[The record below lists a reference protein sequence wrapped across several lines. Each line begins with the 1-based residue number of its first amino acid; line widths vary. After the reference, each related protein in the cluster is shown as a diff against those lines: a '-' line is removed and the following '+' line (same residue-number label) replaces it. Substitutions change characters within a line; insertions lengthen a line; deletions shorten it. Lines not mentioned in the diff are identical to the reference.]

1 MEISK
6 NRYLNSKPSDK
17 RSQQRS
23 KSSQLTA
30 PPTILQKGVSYWSK
44 VLAVTTW
51 SLFESNPSNP
61 FVNPVSRFLRSLSH
75 PFVRPKLTP
84 ANFGNWI
91 TSQIHHEPSVPAP
104 LPESLLRE
112 IPDSNDTPYSLLD
125 GYEVSETKSDN
136 LSLKAKNSGSSAG
149 ALKQES
155 QNSNISQASSN
166 DASPASQHRFLV
178 NYCRKLHVRRNV
190 HTSELV
196 QIDAELSKLH
206 LRRRQVLNKLNH
218 TEDKCLEYDS
228 QLTSLEKQV
237 LEVDSKEL
245 IDDYVEGNVSQDST
259 TATGAFQYSSND
271 SQKLTAVNKG
281 TPSGAAPTSASN
293 DLASDYLNFSAA
305 SASEENQK
313 DEQPTTL
320 SLISGTPVKQFQ
332 AHSSPITSLDFSH
345 PFGNLVTASLD
356 KTVKVWDM
364 AGVVCL
370 GQLEGH
376 EDYVSCLAMQ
386 DSFIATGSMDSS
398 VRLWNLEN
406 GTLQNTKEHSP
417 SNELNGNDEKAKS
430 HTKDNA
436 TTILSSHTG
445 PVTALTL
452 SSDDVLLTGANDKTV
467 RQWDI
472 ITGRCIQ
479 TLDFVWADTQDPS
492 PKLTTVNDPTY
503 SITNE
508 PFIRALDCLDAAV
521 ASGTVDGLIRI
532 WDLRV
537 GLPVRSFFGHTAP
550 VSTLQFDSNY
560 LYSGSFDNSVRIWD
574 LRSGSPLDIIP
585 MEKRVSSLRV
595 CEGRLAVAA
604 EDPSIRVFDVNSHR
618 TWICSDYP
626 QNILNNSV
634 LGEVTP
640 TYLQYRDRFLVDGKT
655 DGSVSI
661 FSA

>member
-1 MEISK
+1 MELPKHQYSK
-6 NRYLNSKPSDK
+6 SRPSDK

-23 KSSQLTA
+23 KSSQSTA
-30 PPTILQKGVSYWSK
+30 PPTTLQKGVSYWSK
-44 VLAVTTW
+44 VLAFTTW

-75 PFVRPKLTP
+75 PFIRPQLTP
-84 ANFGNWI
+84 TNFGNWI
-91 TSQIHHEPSVPAP
+91 TSHIHHEPFLSTS
-104 LPESLLRE
+104 LSESLLRE
-112 IPDSNDTPYSLLD
+112 IPGNTDTPYSLLD
-125 GYEVSETKSDN
+125 GYEVSKTKSDS
-136 LSLKAKNSGSSAG
+136 LSLKAKKQEEATFD
-149 ALKQES
+149 LKQLS
-155 QNSNISQASSN
+155 QSSN
-166 DASPASQHRFLV
+166 RNQAATDDTTPTSQHRFLV
-178 NYCRKLHVRRNV
+178 DYCKKLHVRRNV
-190 HTSELV
+190 HTSELT

-206 LRRRQVLNKLNH
+206 SRRRQILNKLNH
-218 TEDKCLEYDS
+218 AEDKCLEFDA
-228 QLTSLEKQV
+228 QLTSLEKTI

-245 IDDYVEGNVSQDST
+245 IDDYAQGNVSQDPT
-259 TATGAFQYSSND
+259 TATGAFQYNSDNSEK
-271 SQKLTAVNKG
+271 STGVNKEP
-281 TPSGAAPTSASN
+281 PSGAASVSN
-293 DLASDYLNFSAA
+293 DLASDYLDFPAA
-305 SASEENQK
+305 AASEENQK
-313 DEQPTTL
+313 HEQPATL

-386 DSFIATGSMDSS
+386 DSFIASGSMDSS

-406 GTLQNTKEHSP
+406 GILQNTEKDSS
-417 SNELNGNDEKAKS
+417 SNELDGNDES
-430 HTKDNA
+430 PQNHTTDNA
-436 TTILSSHTG
+436 TTVLSSHTG

-452 SSDDVLLTGANDKTV
+452 SSDDVLLSGANDKTV

-472 ITGRCIQ
+472 VTGRCIQ

-492 PKLTTVNDPTY
+492 PKLTPLNDSAY
-503 SITNE
+503 SIANE

-560 LYSGSFDNSVRIWD
+560 LYSGSYDNSVRIWD

-595 CEGRLAVAA
+595 CEGRLAVAS
-604 EDPSIRVFDVNSHR
+604 EDPSMRIFDVNSHR

-626 QNILNNSV
+626 QNVLNNSV

>member
-1 MEISK
+1 MEIPK
-6 NRYLNSKPSDK
+6 NRSSNINPSDK
-17 RSQQRS
+17 RSQQRP
-23 KSSQLTA
+23 KSSYLTA
-30 PPTILQKGVSYWSK
+30 PTTTLQKGVSYWSK
-44 VLAVTTW
+44 VLAFTTW
-51 SLFESNPSNP
+51 SFFESNPSNP
-61 FVNPVSRFLRSLSH
+61 FVNPVTRFLRSLSH
-75 PFVRPKLTP
+75 PFIRPQLTP
-84 ANFGNWI
+84 AKFGDWL
-91 TSQIHHEPSVPAP
+91 TSQIHHEPSVSIP
-104 LPESLLRE
+104 LPESLLRD
-112 IPDSNDTPYSLLD
+112 IPSNSETSYSLLD
-125 GYEVSETKSDN
+125 GLSRTSYPA
-136 LSLKAKNSGSSAG
+136 SLKQQQKNSSG
-149 ALKQES
+149 
-155 QNSNISQASSN
+155 NHASSS
-166 DASPASQHRFLV
+166 DTSPASQHRFLV
-178 NYCRKLHVRRNV
+178 DYCRRLHVRRNV

-206 LRRRQVLNKLNH
+206 ARRRQVLNQLNNA
-218 TEDKCLEYDS
+218 EDKCLEYDS

-245 IDDYVEGNVSQDST
+245 IDDYVEGNASQDST
-259 TATGAFQYSSND
+259 TATGAFQYNSNN
-271 SQKLTAVNKG
+271 SQKATTASKEDVSG
-281 TPSGAAPTSASN
+281 TAPTSVSN
-293 DLASDYLNFSAA
+293 DLASDYLNSSATFVA
-305 SASEENQK
+305 EEKQK
-313 DEQPTTL
+313 HEQPTTL

-332 AHSSPITSLDFSH
+332 AHSSSITSLDFSH

-376 EDYVSCLAMQ
+376 EDFVSCLAMQ

-406 GTLQNTKEHSP
+406 GILQNTDYES
-417 SNELNGNDEKAKS
+417 SNELDGKGVNAQN
-430 HTKDNA
+430 HTTDNA
-436 TTILSSHTG
+436 TTVLSSHTA

-472 ITGRCIQ
+472 VTGRCIQ
-479 TLDFVWADTQDPS
+479 TLDFVWANTQDPS
-492 PKLTTVNDPTY
+492 PNLNIINDPTFPFK
-503 SITNE
+503 NE
-508 PFIRALDCLDAAV
+508 PFIGALDCLDAAV

-537 GLPVRSFFGHTAP
+537 GLPVRSFLGHTAP

-585 MEKRVSSLRV
+585 MEKRVSSLKV

-604 EDPSIRVFDVNSHR
+604 EDPNIRIFDVNSHR
-618 TWICSDYP
+618 TWICGDYP
-626 QNILNNSV
+626 QSVLNNSV
-634 LGEVTP
+634 LSEVTP
-640 TYLQYRDRFLVDGKT
+640 TYLEYRDRFLVDGKT
-655 DGSVSI
+655 DGSVSV